1 MKAHIE
7 LEYKVMI
14 NEDIYNKMLIHYD
27 LNPIKQVNYYYSAN
41 KPYHAMRIRE
51 KEGKFIFTLKVREN
65 NYHKEYEFEVKENN
79 INDDKIQT
87 LLKEFN
93 IDNIEY
99 IGSMTTYRAIKDYK
113 YGELCI
119 DKSEYLGQTDYEIE
133 YELKDANIDD
143 FRTFERIL
151 KENNLEYVPSKNSKF
166 KRFLMAL
173 NKI

>member
-14 NEDIYNKMLIHYD
+14 NEDSYNKMLTHYD

-41 KPYHAMRIRE
+41 KPFHAMRIRE
-51 KEGKFIFTLKVREN
+51 KEGKFIFTLKVREK

-79 INDDKIQT
+79 INDEKIQS

-93 IDNIEY
+93 IDAVEY
-99 IGSMTTYRAIKDYK
+99 IGSMITYRAIKDYDH
-113 YGELCI
+113 GELCI

-133 YELKDANIDD
+133 YELKNADKDD
-143 FRTFERIL
+143 FKTFERIL
-151 KENNLEYVPSKNSKF
+151 SENDLEYTPSKNSKF
-166 KRFLMAL
+166 KRFLKAL
-173 NKI
+173 TKD

>member
-113 YGELCI
+113 
-119 DKSEYLGQTDYEIE
+119 
-133 YELKDANIDD
+133 
-143 FRTFERIL
+143 
-151 KENNLEYVPSKNSKF
+151 
-166 KRFLMAL
+166 
-173 NKI
+173 